1 MLKEKNELSGGREER
16 RKKKEKHVEK
26 EAGRTNFKKGSLR
39 LAMDGYNNPGVGTTT
54 TTGSCSYQWNQPEKG
69 T

>member
-1 MLKEKNELSGGREER
+1 MNCQERKRRGEEKEK
-16 RKKKEKHVEK
+16 EKAVEK

-54 TTGSCSYQWNQPEKG
+54 TTTTSSCSYQWYQPEKG